1 MLLKKTSKPI
11 LRQHRKLKNSNK
23 QQNHAV
29 PGYVYLIYDS
39 TVQLYKI
46 GLSRSPTTRL
56 RYLKQSYGT
65 QLKILQIGWTF
76 NMSFVEQ
83 SLHKQ
88 FKLKRTY
95 RGKIDGGT
103 EWFAFDW
110 WVVPFVKASLLGKC
124 LAVNS
129 IVLSFPT
136 AIVCLMIIFF
146 VGLI

>member
-1 MLLKKTSKPI
+1 MQK
-11 LRQHRKLKNSNK
+11 RNDN
-23 QQNHAV
+23 V

-39 TVQLYKI
+39 AVQLYKI

-65 QLKILQIGWTF
+65 QLKLLQVAWTF
-76 NMSFVEQ
+76 NMLFVEK

-88 FKLKRTY
+88 FKLARTY

-110 WVVPFVKASLLGKC
+110 WAVPFVRASLLSKC
-124 LAVNS
+124 LAVNGCYVLS
-129 IVLSFPT
+129 AIRLITLIVIVL
-136 AIVCLMIIFF
+136 AIIL
-146 VGLI
+146 